1 MGTDGPHGSIKA
13 LLNELARPEWSMVLR
28 AVSQAEKW
36 LLDAGPGAPGSDEVV
51 DALVGL
57 SRHPK
62 WEVRRAIAQTSG
74 QVQHAAFESAVMRLT
89 LDDNSR
95 VKQAA
100 EQAAGRRRDWKNSS
114 LLGKQ
119 HEEKIN
125 ATLDD
130 IEARFGRR
138 GRDAVRRASEE
149 IANTYARELYH
160 ETVKLLT
167 PLVMS
172 VERLGKRIADESVPR
187 AELHAD
193 AATIQERVGRLRTVQ
208 EAMRGYMAMPKLRF
222 ADESLNEVTDEAAS
236 LVRDA
241 NQRRGVHVGID
252 VRVPDTLTCVVD
264 RGRLVQAFTNLL
276 QNATDA
282 YEGLTPRA
290 PVVVEGL
297 AEGTRVSLTF
307 TDAGCGMSE
316 EVLQDAPTLFTTNKP
331 HGTGFGLPLAIKIVE
346 AEHGGQLRMT
356 SERGV
361 GTRVEVRL
369 PVSEGRTER

>member
-1 MGTDGPHGSIKA
+1 MATDDLRSAISS
-13 LLNELARPEWSMVLR
+13 LLADLAQPEWSQILK
-28 AVSQAEKW
+28 AVALAEKW
-36 LLDAGPGAPGSDEVV
+36 LVDAGPGAAGSDAVV

-62 WEVRRAIAQTSG
+62 WEVRRAIAQTAG
-74 QVQHAAFESAVMRLT
+74 QAQHAGFESALTRLAV
-89 LDDNSR
+89 DENSR
-95 VKQAA
+95 VRQAA
-100 EQAAGRRRDWKNSS
+100 EQATGRRRDWKNAS

-119 HEEKIN
+119 HEDKIN

-167 PLVMS
+167 PLAMS
-172 VERLGKRIADESVPR
+172 VERLGKRIADESISR
-187 AELHAD
+187 GELHAD
-193 AATIQERVGRLRTVQ
+193 AATIRERVGRLRTVQ
-208 EAMRGYMAMPKLRF
+208 EAMRGYTAMPKLQF
-222 ADESLNEVTDEAAS
+222 AEESLKEVADEAAS

-241 NQRRGVHVGID
+241 NNRHGVHVGID
-252 VRVPDTLTCVVD
+252 VRVPATLTAEVD

-276 QNATDA
+276 HNATEA
-282 YEGLTPRA
+282 YEGLADRA
-290 PVVVEGL
+290 PVVVDGLEEG
-297 AEGTRVSLTF
+297 ARATLTF

-316 EVLQDAPTLFTTNKP
+316 EVLRDAPALFATNKP
-331 HGTGFGLPLAIKIVE
+331 YGTGFGLPLAIKIVE
-346 AEHGGQLRMT
+346 SEHSGQLKMT

-369 PVSEGRTER
+369 ARHRG

>member
-1 MGTDGPHGSIKA
+1 MGTDDAQGAIPSLLSI
-13 LLNELARPEWSMVLR
+13 LASPEWGQVLK

-36 LLDAGPGAPGSDEVV
+36 LLESGPGAPGADEVV
-51 DALVGL
+51 EALVTV

-62 WEVRRAIAQTSG
+62 WEVRRAVAQAAG
-74 QVQHAAFESAVMRLT
+74 QVQHAAFESVVTRLT

-100 EQAAGRRRDWKNSS
+100 EQAAGRRRDWKNAS

-130 IEARFGRR
+130 IEVRFGRR

-160 ETVKLLT
+160 ETIKLLT
-167 PLVMS
+167 PLAMS
-172 VERLGKRIADESVPR
+172 VERLGKRLADESVPR
-187 AELHAD
+187 VELQGD

-208 EAMRGYMAMPKLRF
+208 EAMRGYMALPKLRF
-222 ADESLNEVTDEAAS
+222 KDECLKEVADEAAA

-241 NQRRGVHVGID
+241 NHRRGVHVEIV
-252 VRVPDTLTCVVD
+252 VRVPDTLTSVVD

-276 QNATDA
+276 HNAAEA
-282 YEGLTPRA
+282 YEGLSARA

-297 AEGTRVSLTF
+297 AEGSRVSLTF

-316 EVLQDAPTLFTTNKP
+316 EVLRDAPTLFATSKP

-346 AEHGGQLRMT
+346 SEHGGQLKMT

-361 GTRVEVRL
+361 GTRIEVRL
-369 PVSEGRTER
+369 PRQRE

>member
-1 MGTDGPHGSIKA
+1 MGTDDPQGAVPS
-13 LLNELARPEWSMVLR
+13 LLAGLARSEWSHVLR
-28 AVSQAEKW
+28 VVSQAEGW
-36 LLDAGPGAPGSDEVV
+36 LLANGPGAPGSNEVV
-51 DALVGL
+51 EALVGL

-62 WEVRRAIAQTSG
+62 WEVRRAIAQTAG
-74 QVQHAAFESAVMRLT
+74 QVQHAAFESAVMRLA
-89 LDDNSR
+89 LDDHSR

-100 EQAAGRRRDWKNSS
+100 EQAAGRRRDWKNAS

-119 HEEKIN
+119 HEDKIN

-167 PLVMS
+167 PLAMS
-172 VERLGKRIADESVPR
+172 VERLGKRIADEAVPR
-187 AELHAD
+187 GALQAD
-193 AATIQERVGRLRTVQ
+193 AATIQQRVGRLRTVQ
-208 EAMRGYMAMPKLRF
+208 EAMRAYTALPKLHF
-222 ADESLNEVTDEAAS
+222 AGESLKDVVAEAAS

-241 NQRRGVHVGID
+241 NHRRGVQVGID
-252 VRVPDTLTCVVD
+252 VRVSETLTGEVD
-264 RGRLVQAFTNLL
+264 RARLVQAFINLL
-276 QNATDA
+276 HNATEA
-282 YEGLTPRA
+282 YDGLADRA

-297 AEGTRVSLTF
+297 EEGTRATLTF
-307 TDAGCGMSE
+307 IDAGCGMSE
-316 EVLQDAPTLFTTNKP
+316 EVLRDAGTLFATNKP
-331 HGTGFGLPLAIKIVE
+331 GGTGFGLPLAIKIIE
-346 AEHGGQLRMT
+346 SEHGGQLKMT

-369 PVSEGRTER
+369 PLQPGKDS

>member
-1 MGTDGPHGSIKA
+1 MGTDDPQGSIPP
-13 LLNELARPEWSMVLR
+13 LLANLARPEWGHVLK

-36 LLDAGPGAPGSDEVV
+36 LLDSGSGVSGSDEVV
-51 DALVGL
+51 EALVAL

-62 WEVRRAIAQTSG
+62 WEVRRAIAQAAG
-74 QVQHAAFESAVMRLT
+74 QVQHAAFESAVTRLT
-89 LDDNSR
+89 LDENSR

-100 EQAAGRRRDWKNSS
+100 EQAAGRRRDWKNAS

-130 IEARFGRR
+130 IEVRFGRR
-138 GRDAVRRASEE
+138 GRDAVRRASED

-167 PLVMS
+167 PLTMS

-187 AELHAD
+187 AELRAD
-193 AATIQERVGRLRTVQ
+193 AATIQERVGRLRTLQ
-208 EAMRGYMAMPKLRF
+208 EAMRGYMAIPKLRF
-222 ADESLNEVTDEAAS
+222 EDVCLREVVDEAAA
-236 LVRDA
+236 LVRDS
-241 NQRRGVHVGID
+241 NQRRGLHVGIE
-252 VRVPDTLTCVVD
+252 VRLPDTLTSVVD
-264 RGRLVQAFTNLL
+264 RGRLVQVFTNLL
-276 QNATDA
+276 YNATEA
-282 YEGLTPRA
+282 YEGLAPHA

-297 AEGTRVSLTF
+297 AEGGRVSLMF

-316 EVLQDAPTLFTTNKP
+316 EVLRDAPMLFATSKP

-346 AEHGGQLRMT
+346 SEHGGQLKMT
-356 SERGV
+356 SKRGV
-361 GTRVEVRL
+361 GTNVEVRL
-369 PVSEGRTER
+369 PRQRE